1 MDSQTLQTLLVAV
14 VIAVAALF
22 LGTRWYRTFASS
34 RKKSGP
40 GCGGDCGCSSG
51 H

>member
-1 MDSQTLQTLLVAV
+1 MDSQSLQTLLVALV
-14 VIAVAALF
+14 VAVAALF
-22 LGTRWYRTFASS
+22 IGTRWYRTFASA

-40 GCGGDCGCSSG
+40 GCGGDCGCSSD